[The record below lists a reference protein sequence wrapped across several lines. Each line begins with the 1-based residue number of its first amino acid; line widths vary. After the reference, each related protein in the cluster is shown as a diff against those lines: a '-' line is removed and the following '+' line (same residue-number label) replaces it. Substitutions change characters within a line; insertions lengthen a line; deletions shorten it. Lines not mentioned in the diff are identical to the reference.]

1 MKHQELRD
9 AAMIQGLGGSEIP
22 MFPHVWVPTGMGSR
36 ELPGKFFKKKRGKL
50 LPHSGNVAYQDV
62 TNFKNPRSTFFKDI
76 LS

>member
-36 ELPGKFFKKKRGKL
+36 ELPGKFFKKKRGNCCTFRKCGL
-50 LPHSGNVAYQDV
+50 KKDV
-62 TNFKNPRSTFFKDI
+62 TNFQESKKHLF
-76 LS
+76 